1 MTYEEGISFNKAKAD
16 MFNKLAKGQT
26 YTFQINHSYNIT
38 VKVISV
44 RDPKS
49 SSTHAH
55 FPTNVKVISCI
66 KSVVSRDV
74 NNKVIVGT
82 DGKVVY
88 EGREVCSVPR
98 SRVNSANNTI
108 RNKVQNELGK
118 YAPIFSIAHWC
129 VRADKVIWP

>member
-26 YTFQINHSYNIT
+26 YTFQVNHSYNIT

-66 KSVVSRDV
+66 KSFVARDA
-74 NNKVIVGT
+74 NHNVIVGT

-88 EGREVCSVPR
+88 EDREVRSVPR

-118 YAPIFSIAHWC
+118 YAPIFSIEHWC

>member
-1 MTYEEGISFNKAKAD
+1 MTYEEGISFNKTKAD

-66 KSVVSRDV
+66 K
-74 NNKVIVGT
+74 VIVGT

-118 YAPIFSIAHWC
+118 YAPIFSINHWC

>member
-1 MTYEEGISFNKAKAD
+1 MTYEEGISFNKTKAD

-118 YAPIFSIAHWC
+118 YAPIFSIEHWC